1 MGVVYSR
8 SYKITMLRLLLRV
21 VSFARMLPTLDLAG
35 SKKQRG
41 GSGSGPGCV
50 VHAQFLK
57 QQKSCRLFDE
67 PAKTKSVVF
76 MPPRRLMISY
86 FLGRHPAM
94 PVVCVNRREPRNTG
108 GSHPGGK
115 RKRKIFFRIIH

>member
-21 VSFARMLPTLDLAG
+21 VSFARMLPTLDFAG

-57 QQKSCRLFDE
+57 QQKSGRLFDE

-86 FLGRHPAM
+86 FLGRYPAM
-94 PVVCVNRREPRNTG
+94 PVVCEQTRAKKHRG
-108 GSHPGGK
+108 
-115 RKRKIFFRIIH
+115 